1 MCIWSDSHAHTPAT
15 VRTGSR
21 DQGGQGTVRSD
32 PTDLA
37 RDIRRESCE
46 SAHGEWCRADR
57 HGVALARGRAGG
69 FVCLFSSV
77 SRLPHRPHLIHISS
91 ARNTPILYTLQT
103 RTHRRIHRVPSNLP
117 PDSRDRGDA
126 ASRLPHASGR
136 TSRGDELSFCALLV
150 YRIRVCPACCR
161 PSICLCA
168 FWGRACCSDQISSR
182 VCLPPFF
189 TCLISF
195 WCSRFSAG
203 LTGKRAPLP
212 KPNCPLD
219 GRCESTCVPTDG
231 LIL

>member
-1 MCIWSDSHAHTPAT
+1 MT

-21 DQGGQGTVRSD
+21 DQGGVKGIVRSD
-32 PTDLA
+32 PTDLV
-37 RDIRRESCE
+37 RDILWESCE
-46 SAHGEWCRADR
+46 SANGEWCRLV
-57 HGVALARGRAGG
+57 GVTVGRRASVARAVGAGPRSFTG
-69 FVCLFSSV
+69 SLRSHS
-77 SRLPHRPHLIHISS
+77 LPHRPHLIHISS